1 MRNWVWL
8 LGVVLAVTRV
18 EAQKVTADSL
28 SKKGREN
35 VVKSDSANGSGV
47 KGLLDT
53 LTVKK
58 ETKFIPKPRT
68 AVLLSII
75 PGAGQ
80 AYNRDYWKMPFVI
93 AAFIGVGYDIQWQTR
108 RYKDYKNAYFSFYD
122 ENGVRLSD
130 KTTADVVIRQGMFNF
145 SGKTE
150 IKQGQYDQIKR
161 GKDFYRRW
169 RDYGYVFL
177 GASYALSAIE
187 AYVAAHMKSFDIS
200 EDLTF
205 KVQPSVIQPGTFGI
219 SPGVRLVFGFK

>member
-1 MRNWVWL
+1 M
-8 LGVVLAVTRV
+8 VLIVTRV
-18 EAQKVTADSL
+18 DAQQVTPDSL
-28 SKKGREN
+28 L
-35 VVKSDSANGSGV
+35 KSSGV
-47 KGLLDT
+47 KLDT
-53 LTVKK
+53 GNVVTAKAAFDSLTVKK
-58 ETKFIPKPRT
+58 EAKFTPKPRT

-108 RYKDYKNAYFSFYD
+108 RYKDYKNAYFSFYN
-122 ENGVRLSD
+122 ENGVRLTD

-187 AYVAAHMKSFDIS
+187 AYVAAHLKSFDIS
-200 EDLTF
+200 EDLTI
-205 KVQPSVIQPGTFGI
+205 KVQPSAIQPGALGV

>member
-1 MRNWVWL
+1 MWL
-8 LGVVLAVTRV
+8 LGVVLVVTRV
-18 EAQKVTADSL
+18 DAQKVTPDSL
-28 SKKGREN
+28 GKKGKEN
-35 VVKSDSANGSGV
+35 VMISDSANEANV
-47 KGLLDT
+47 KGLLDS
-53 LTVKK
+53 LAVKK
-58 ETKFIPKPRT
+58 EAKFIPKPRT

-75 PGAGQ
+75 PGGGQ

-108 RYKDYKNAYFSFYD
+108 RYKDYLNAYLSFYD
-122 ENGVRLSD
+122 EDTGIRISG
-130 KTTADVVIRQGMFNF
+130 KTTADVTIREGMFNF

-205 KVQPSVIQPGTFGI
+205 KVQPSVIQPGTFGV

>member
-1 MRNWVWL
+1 
-8 LGVVLAVTRV
+8 LAVTKGYS
-18 EAQKVTADSL
+18 QQVTPDSL
-28 SKKGREN
+28 LKSSGEGQVKLDSGN
-35 VVKSDSANGSGV
+35 VVAGKA
-47 KGLLDT
+47 LLDS
-53 LTVKK
+53 LDSGKK
-58 ETKFIPKPRT
+58 TKFTPKPRT

-93 AAFIGVGYDIQWQTR
+93 AAFVGVGYDIQWQTR
-108 RYKDYKNAYFSFYD
+108 RYKDYRKAYFSFFD
-122 ENGVRLSD
+122 ENGVRLSG
-130 KTTADVVIRQGMFNF
+130 KATADVVIRQGMFNF

-187 AYVAAHMKSFDIS
+187 AYVAAHLKSFDIS
-200 EDLTF
+200 EDLTI
-205 KVQPSVIQPGTFGI
+205 KVHPSAVQPGAAGVA
-219 SPGVRLVFGFK
+219 PGVRLVFGFK